1 MTSGDGLTS
10 GDGFTRRDA
19 MTSGD
24 RKGADLAKVAIAAL
38 LALTGCA
45 HRYHVDG
52 LVVSVNPTART
63 ATVSH
68 REIKGYMPAMAM
80 PFRFDKLD
88 GLAPGAHIEFELR
101 SGKAGKVRVL
111 KQDLGEI
118 RLPAPAILTGA
129 VVPDFELTDHLKR
142 PSALS
147 AFRGRVVV
155 IDFIYTRCPLPEVC
169 PRLSANFA
177 RLQKRFAGREV
188 TLLSITVDPQFDT
201 PPVLADYGRRWRAN
215 PEQWRFLTG
224 DVRPVA
230 AMFGLLYWAEDYAIT
245 HSNMTA
251 VIDRD
256 GRLAALVEGAGY
268 TAEQLGDI
276 VDSQIAR
283 PSAR

>member
-1 MTSGDGLTS
+1 MLSVVMSRHGKWASLFAS
-10 GDGFTRRDA
+10 FV
-19 MTSGD
+19 
-24 RKGADLAKVAIAAL
+24 LF
-38 LALTGCA
+38 TGCA
-45 HRYHVDG
+45 HRYRVDG
-52 LVVSVNPTART
+52 LVISVDAAARS
-63 ATVSH
+63 ALISH
-68 REIKGYMPAMAM
+68 REIKGFMPAMSM
-80 PFRFDKLD
+80 PFRFSKLD
-88 GLAPGAHIEFELR
+88 GITPGAHIEFELR
-101 SGKAGKVRVL
+101 RGSARKVKVL

-118 RLPAPAILTGA
+118 RLPAPSVPLGEL
-129 VVPDFELTDHLKR
+129 VPDFELTDHLRR
-142 PSALS
+142 PTKLS

-201 PPVLADYGRRWRAN
+201 PQVLAEYARRWRAN

-230 AMFGLLYWAEDYAIT
+230 SDFGLVYWAEDYAIT
-245 HSNMTA
+245 HSNSTA
-251 VIDRD
+251 VIGRD

-276 VDSQIAR
+276 VESR
-283 PSAR
+283 LSGFERK